1 MVPTTNGEWIF
12 NLGHVPFYSFD
23 RNVMLRP
30 TDEIVTFHWYNVIFA
45 FSFVIVSEVTII
57 KQVSVGSVQIQSDV
71 FVR

>member
-1 MVPTTNGEWIF
+1 MVPTRNGEWIF
-12 NLGHVPFYSFD
+12 DLGHVPFYSFD

-30 TDEIVTFHWYNVIFA
+30 TDWIVTFHWYVIFA

-71 FVR
+71 FVW